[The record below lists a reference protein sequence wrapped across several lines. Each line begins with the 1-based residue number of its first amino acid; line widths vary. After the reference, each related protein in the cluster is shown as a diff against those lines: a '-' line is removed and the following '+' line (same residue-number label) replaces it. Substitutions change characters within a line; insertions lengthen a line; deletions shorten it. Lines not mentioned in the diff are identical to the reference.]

1 MDILFFSCLFAIGYA
16 YIGYPLVLW
25 MLSKKKS
32 QSSSHAET
40 RLPSIAII
48 IAGRNEAKV
57 LPKKLENTLSLD
69 YPAELKSIVVVS
81 DGSEDDTEE
90 VVRTFAEKGVKL
102 IALKVRG
109 GKEEAQKA
117 GVAQTDAEIIVFTDA
132 KVTLDPQALR
142 LFAGYFADK
151 EVGAVSSID
160 AVEGPGGEGLYV
172 RYEMLLRRLET
183 QFRTVVGLSGSCFAV
198 RSELTKNMRA
208 NVCSDFSLMLQAA
221 SQEYRGVLAEDI
233 ICRYRTVETEKE
245 EFPRKV
251 RTVLRGISTFF
262 ACKEVLNP
270 FRYGVFSWQILSH
283 KLFRWLVPVFF
294 IFAFLLAVMK
304 APFSLFYAWYTLLT
318 VLFVFFAIVGYRYP
332 IFQKI
337 LPVRVGVF
345 FCLSNAAIL
354 VAWWKYL
361 RGERVVTWVPTERV

>member
-1 MDILFFSCLFAIGYA
+1 M
-16 YIGYPLVLW
+16 
-25 MLSKKKS
+25 
-32 QSSSHAET
+32 
-40 RLPSIAII
+40 
-48 IAGRNEAKV
+48 
-57 LPKKLENTLSLD
+57 
-69 YPAELKSIVVVS
+69 
-81 DGSEDDTEE
+81 
-90 VVRTFAEKGVKL
+90 
-102 IALKVRG
+102 
-109 GKEEAQKA
+109 
-117 GVAQTDAEIIVFTDA
+117 
-132 KVTLDPQALR
+132 
-142 LFAGYFADK
+142 
-151 EVGAVSSID
+151 
-160 AVEGPGGEGLYV
+160 
-172 RYEMLLRRLET
+172 
-183 QFRTVVGLSGSCFAV
+183 
-198 RSELTKNMRA
+198 
-208 NVCSDFSLMLQAA
+208 
-221 SQEYRGVLAEDI
+221 LAEDI